1 MAKGTLEKI
10 QNVIITTVNFSPV
23 VLVVLLVSWSYLAY
37 NLSFCRALIADGNVL
52 QGIAYLVIF
61 QPVSVMTAWCYIV
74 AVRTSPGYTSDFPL
88 ASPSLAQDDDE
99 PPAGISQSLGA
110 DVGMQ
115 PLLQRGS
122 RPSTVMVKRDGRAR
136 FCQKCNLPKYD
147 RTHHCRTCKKCVLKM
162 DHHCPWLNNC
172 IGHQNHK
179 AFYLFLVYCSIYC
192 VIIFATTLPETLRM
206 VNQPLGLFGLD
217 INWPFLVF
225 FSGLFGLFLVP
236 FTGFHTN
243 QLMQNRTTIESYE
256 RSNFIMGHRRNR
268 DVLTSRYFNAWNL
281 GRKENVMQVLGPK
294 VSHWFIPTGKPEGD
308 GSTYPLSSY
317 AYDTLVEDEDISDR
331 DLERQ

>member
-1 MAKGTLEKI
+1 MCLE
-10 QNVIITTVNFSPV
+10 NGPV
-23 VLVVLLVSWSYLAY
+23 TS
-37 NLSFCRALIADGNVL
+37 D
-52 QGIAYLVIF
+52 LVI
-61 QPVSVMTAWCYIV
+61 
-74 AVRTSPGYTSDFPL
+74 
-88 ASPSLAQDDDE
+88 
-99 PPAGISQSLGA
+99 
-110 DVGMQ
+110 
-115 PLLQRGS
+115 S
-122 RPSTVMVKRDGRAR
+122 R
-136 FCQKCNLPKYD
+136 
-147 RTHHCRTCKKCVLKM
+147 
-162 DHHCPWLNNC
+162 LNNC

-179 AFYLFLVYCSIYC
+179 AFYLFLVYCSLYC

-281 GRKENVMQVLGPK
+281 GRKQVFYVYQLDEFQH
-294 VSHWFIPTGKPEGD
+294 SNPTLKGECYAGARTQSFTLTFNREGD

-317 AYDTLVEDEDISDR
+317 AYDTLVEDEDVSDR
-331 DLERQ
+331 DLER